1 VGTRNSITSCVGPDP
16 EEEPDDEA
24 LCEVTVVIVRAI
36 VGIGVCGGEFAELAE
51 LVVGES
57 GEPGSS
63 CSASGFGETI
73 GG

>member
-1 VGTRNSITSCVGPDP
+1 
-16 EEEPDDEA
+16 
-24 LCEVTVVIVRAI
+24 VTVVIVRAI

-63 CSASGFGETI
+63 CSASGFGEAI